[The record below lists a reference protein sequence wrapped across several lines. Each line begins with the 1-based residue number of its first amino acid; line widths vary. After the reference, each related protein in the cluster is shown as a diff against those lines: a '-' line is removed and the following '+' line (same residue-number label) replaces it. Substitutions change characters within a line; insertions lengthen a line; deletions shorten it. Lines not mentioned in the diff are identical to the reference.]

1 MKGLNRAYLIGNLGH
16 DPEMRT
22 TQSGQPML
30 KLSLAT
36 PRSQKVND
44 QWVEAPD
51 WHRLTVFGNEAE
63 FLGRYARKGNVLAV
77 ECSIRPNRWTDKEG
91 QPHYDVSLIVERVL
105 SLNSKSRQEMADSPN
120 GENHHD
126 QHNEENIPF

>member
-44 QWVEAPD
+44 QWVEVPD
-51 WHRLTVFGNEAE
+51 WHRLTVFGSEAE
-63 FLGRYARKGNVLAV
+63 FLGRFARKGYVLAV
-77 ECSIRPNRWTDKEG
+77 ECSIRPSRWTDKEG

-105 SLNSKSRQEMADSPN
+105 SLNSKSRQETMDGSHSDS
-120 GENHHD
+120 EN
-126 QHNEENIPF
+126 HNEENIPF